1 MTSLP
6 YSGANQKN
14 ATGPP
19 QQFPA
24 IMVTITYIS
33 MTYYVLIVSLTKIK
47 RSMKSHLNDMTKFL
61 KFTPTEENSNRALQ
75 LVVKRIKQ
83 IKTYL

>member
-14 ATGPP
+14 STGPP

-47 RSMKSHLNDMTKFL
+47 G
-61 KFTPTEENSNRALQ
+61 
-75 LVVKRIKQ
+75 
-83 IKTYL
+83 